1 MSLFNTI
8 TNLFNAAV
16 GRNQD
21 FEQLIAAK
29 DITRVISLMDSHQQ
43 DAEEAMKEYDPKTH
57 LIMERKDKVLKD
69 LKGKRKGTLTRWKLP
84 IGYPVYINEISLV
97 FLFGQ
102 PVKWKQKSEGAD
114 EGFQAYTDL
123 LKKMHFNTKIRQCKR
138 LAGSET
144 ESAMLF
150 RVYRNKNNEP
160 DCQIRVLARSKG
172 DEIYT
177 RWDVFENLI
186 TFAWGHYSKDVAGK
200 TTYHLDIFTDEAI
213 YHCQRGTFGW
223 EVEEEDNL
231 VGKIPVIYFKQK
243 KEWEGVEELINREE
257 YVASRRADTND
268 YFSDPYLLMKQALLK
283 SMPNKEVENK
293 TLLVSDNV
301 DDVSKVAGFLTWDG
315 QNESK
320 KDELEWLRH
329 HILTKTFT
337 PDIDW
342 SQFKGMSQMSGKALK
357 QMMLLAVIKAS
368 MHKENYDELLDR
380 TASLVISIMA
390 NVLYIAKS
398 EYKLE
403 ELACDH
409 DYQEP
414 FGEDIAETIKNI
426 NESIDG
432 GTMSE
437 ESGIEQNPLIKDKEL
452 EKERLKKQK
461 EEAAKMQ
468 QDLFSG
474 SQTGEDVFG
483 GAE

>member
-1 MSLFNTI
+1 MSIFNII
-8 TNLFNAAV
+8 TNMFNAAV

-29 DITRVISLMDSHQQ
+29 DINRVINLMDSRREE
-43 DAEEAMKEYDPKTH
+43 AEEAMKEYDPKTH
-57 LIMERKDKVLKD
+57 AIMGRKDKVLKD
-69 LKGKRKGTLTRWKLP
+69 LEGKRKGTLTRWKLP
-84 IGYPVYINEISLV
+84 VGYPVYINEISLV
-97 FLFGQ
+97 FIFGQ

-114 EGFQAYTDL
+114 KGFQAYTNL
-123 LKKMHFNTKIRQCKR
+123 LKKMHFNSKIRQCKR

-150 RVYRNKNNEP
+150 RVFRNKKGEP
-160 DCQIRVLARSKG
+160 DCQIRVLARSKH

-177 RWDVFENLI
+177 RWDVYENLI

-200 TTYHLDIFTDEAI
+200 TTYHLDIYTDTVI
-213 YHCQRGTFGW
+213 YHCTQGKLGW
-223 EVEEEDNL
+223 EVEEEDNPI
-231 VGKIPVIYFKQK
+231 GKIPVIYFRQK
-243 KEWEGVEELINREE
+243 KEWDGVEELIKREE
-257 YVASRRADTND
+257 YIASRRADTND
-268 YFSDPYLLMKQALLK
+268 YFSDPYLVIKAALLK
-283 SMPNKEVENK
+283 SMPNKDVENK
-293 TLLVSDNV
+293 TLIANDNV
-301 DDVSKVAGFLTWDG
+301 EDVNKLAGFLTWDG

-320 KDELEWLRH
+320 KDEIEWLRH

-368 MHKENYDELLDR
+368 MHKENYDEMLDR
-380 TASLVISIMA
+380 ASSLIISIMQ

-398 EYKLE
+398 EYKLDQLE
-403 ELACDH
+403 CDH
-409 DYQEP
+409 EYQEP
-414 FGEDIAETIKNI
+414 FGEDIVETIKNI
-426 NESIDG
+426 NESING

-452 EKERLKKQK
+452 EKKRIKKQK
-461 EEAAKMQ
+461 EDAAKEQ
-468 QDLFSG
+468 QSLFAA
-474 SQTGEDVFG
+474 SQTKDDIFG

>member
-1 MSLFNTI
+1 MSIFNAI

-69 LKGKRKGTLTRWKLP
+69 LKGNRKGTLTRWKLP

-200 TTYHLDIFTDEAI
+200 TTYHLDIFTDETI

-223 EVEEEDNL
+223 EVEEEDNPIE
-231 VGKIPVIYFKQK
+231 KIPVIYFMQK

-301 DDVSKVAGFLTWDG
+301 DDVNKVAGFLTWDG

-357 QMMLLAVIKAS
+357 QMMLLADIKAS
-368 MHKENYDELLDR
+368 KHKENYDELLDR

-452 EKERLKKQK
+452 EKQRLAKQK
-461 EEAAKMQ
+461 EENVKMQ

-474 SQTGEDVFG
+474 SQNEEDVFG
-483 GAE
+483 GAK

>member
-1 MSLFNTI
+1 MSIINSI
-8 TNLFNAAV
+8 TNLFNATV

-29 DITRVISLMDSHQQ
+29 DITRVMSLMDSHQLE
-43 DAEEAMKEYDPKTH
+43 AEEAMKEYDPKTH

-69 LKGKRKGTLTRWKLP
+69 LAGRRKGTLTRWKLP
-84 IGYPVYINEISLV
+84 VGYPVYINEISLV

-102 PVKWKQKSEGAD
+102 PVKWKQKSEGTD

-123 LKKMHFNTKIRQCKR
+123 LKRMHFNSKIRQCKR

-150 RVYRNKNNEP
+150 RVYRNSRNEP

-177 RWDVFENLI
+177 RWDVYENLI
-186 TFAWGHYSKDVAGK
+186 TFAWGHYSKDAAGK
-200 TTYHLDIFTDEAI
+200 TAYHLDIFTDTTI

-223 EVEEEDNL
+223 EVEEEDNPI
-231 VGKIPVIYFKQK
+231 GKIPVIYFRQR
-243 KEWEGVEELINREE
+243 KEWDGVEELINREE

-268 YFSDPYLLMKQALLK
+268 YFSDPYLVLKAALLK
-283 SMPNKEVENK
+283 SMPDKEVENK
-293 TLLVSDNV
+293 TLVASDNV
-301 DDVSKVAGFLTWDG
+301 EDVSKMASFLTWDG

-357 QMMLLAVIKAS
+357 QMMLLADIKATK
-368 MHKENYDELLDR
+368 HKENYDEMLDR
-380 TASLVISIMA
+380 TASLVVSIMA
-390 NVLYIAKS
+390 NVLYISKS
-398 EYKLE
+398 EYKLDQLE
-403 ELACDH
+403 CDH
-409 DYQEP
+409 EYQEP

-426 NESIDG
+426 NEAIDG

-437 ESGIEQNPLIKDKEL
+437 ESGIEQNPLVKDKVQ
-452 EKERLKKQK
+452 EKERIRKQK
-461 EEAAKMQ
+461 EEAAQ
-468 QDLFSG
+468 QQRDIFSATQ
-474 SQTGEDVFG
+474 SQEDVFG

>member
-1 MSLFNTI
+1 MSIFNTI
-8 TNLFNAAV
+8 TNLFNAVV

-29 DITRVISLMDSHQQ
+29 DINRVINLMDSRREE
-43 DAEEAMKEYDPKTH
+43 AEEAMKEYDPKTH
-57 LIMERKDKVLKD
+57 AIMGRKDKVLKD
-69 LKGKRKGTLTRWKLP
+69 LEGKRKGTLTRWKLP
-84 IGYPVYINEISLV
+84 VGYPVYINEISLV
-97 FLFGQ
+97 FIFGQ

-123 LKKMHFNTKIRQCKR
+123 LKKMHFNSKIRQCKR

-150 RVYRNKNNEP
+150 RVFRNKKGEP
-160 DCQIRVLARSKG
+160 DCQIRVLARSKH

-177 RWDVFENLI
+177 RWDVYENLI

-200 TTYHLDIFTDEAI
+200 TTYHLDIYTDTVI
-213 YHCQRGTFGW
+213 YHCTQGKLGW
-223 EVEEEDNL
+223 EVEEEDNPI
-231 VGKIPVIYFKQK
+231 GKIPVIYFRQK
-243 KEWEGVEELINREE
+243 KEWDGVEELINREE
-257 YVASRRADTND
+257 YIASRRADTND
-268 YFSDPYLLMKQALLK
+268 YFSDPYLVIKAALLK

-293 TLLVSDNV
+293 TLVANDNV
-301 DDVSKVAGFLTWDG
+301 EDVNKLAGFLTWDG

-357 QMMLLAVIKAS
+357 QMMLLADIKATK
-368 MHKENYDELLDR
+368 HKENYDELLDR

-390 NVLYIAKS
+390 NVLYITKS
-398 EYKLE
+398 EYKLDQLE
-403 ELACDH
+403 CDH

-426 NESIDG
+426 NEAIDG

-452 EKERLKKQK
+452 EKQRIKKQK
-461 EEAAKMQ
+461 EEAAKEQ
-468 QDLFSG
+468 QDLFSAT
-474 SQTGEDVFG
+474 QKKDDVFG

>member
-1 MSLFNTI
+1 MSIFNTI
-8 TNLFNAAV
+8 TNLFNAVV

-29 DITRVISLMDSHQQ
+29 DINRVINLMDSRREE
-43 DAEEAMKEYDPKTH
+43 AEEAMKEYDPKTH
-57 LIMERKDKVLKD
+57 AIMGRKDKVLKD
-69 LKGKRKGTLTRWKLP
+69 LEGKRKGTLTRWKLP
-84 IGYPVYINEISLV
+84 VGYPVYINEISLV
-97 FLFGQ
+97 FIFGQ

-123 LKKMHFNTKIRQCKR
+123 LKKMHFNSKIRQCKR

-150 RVYRNKNNEP
+150 RVFRNKKGEP
-160 DCQIRVLARSKG
+160 DCQIRVLARSKH

-177 RWDVFENLI
+177 RWDVYENLI

-200 TTYHLDIFTDEAI
+200 TTYHLDIYTDTVI
-213 YHCQRGTFGW
+213 YHCTQGKLGW
-223 EVEEEDNL
+223 EVEEEDNPI
-231 VGKIPVIYFKQK
+231 GKIPVIYFRQK
-243 KEWEGVEELINREE
+243 KEWDGVEELINREE
-257 YVASRRADTND
+257 YIASRRADTND
-268 YFSDPYLLMKQALLK
+268 YFSDPYLVIKAALLK

-293 TLLVSDNV
+293 TLVANDNV
-301 DDVSKVAGFLTWDG
+301 EDVNKLAGFLTWDG

-357 QMMLLAVIKAS
+357 QMMLLADIKATK
-368 MHKENYDELLDR
+368 HKENYDELLDR

-390 NVLYIAKS
+390 NVLYITKS
-398 EYKLE
+398 EYKLDQLE
-403 ELACDH
+403 CDH

-426 NESIDG
+426 NEAIDG
-432 GTMSE
+432 GTMSAE
-437 ESGIEQNPLIKDKEL
+437 RAIEQNPLIKDKEL
-452 EKERLKKQK
+452 EKQRIKKQK
-461 EEAAKMQ
+461 EEAAKEQ
-468 QDLFSG
+468 QDLFSAT
-474 SQTGEDVFG
+474 QKKDDVFG

>member
-1 MSLFNTI
+1 MSIINQI

-21 FEQLIAAK
+21 FEQLIEAR
-29 DITRVISLMDSHQQ
+29 DINRVKSLMDSHREE
-43 DAEEAMKEYDPKTH
+43 AEEAMREYDPETH
-57 LIMERKDKVLKD
+57 PIMSRKDKVLKD
-69 LKGKRKGTLTRWKLP
+69 LKGNRKGTLTRWKLP
-84 IGYPVYINEISLV
+84 VGYPMYINEISLV

-102 PVKWKQKSEGAD
+102 PVKWKQKSESAD
-114 EGFQAYTDL
+114 EGFQAYTKL
-123 LKKMHFNTKIRQCKR
+123 LKKTHFNSKIRQCKR

-150 RVYRNKNNEP
+150 RVFRNKKGEP
-160 DCQIRVLARSKG
+160 DCQIRVLANSKH

-177 RWDVFENLI
+177 RWDVYENLI
-186 TFAWGHYSKDVAGK
+186 TFAWGHYGKDIAGK
-200 TTYHLDIFTDEAI
+200 TTYHLDIFTDTVI
-213 YHCQRGTFGW
+213 YHCTQGSFGW
-223 EVEEEDNL
+223 EVEEEDNPI
-231 VGKIPVIYFKQK
+231 GKIPVIYFRQK
-243 KEWEGVEELINREE
+243 KEWDGVQKLIDREE

-268 YFSDPYLLMKQALLK
+268 YFSDPYLVIKAALLK
-283 SMPNKEVENK
+283 SMPDKEMENK
-293 TLLVSDNV
+293 TLVASDNV
-301 DDVSKVAGFLTWDG
+301 EDVSKLAGFLTWDG

-357 QMMLLAVIKAS
+357 QMMLLADIKATK
-368 MHKENYDELLDR
+368 HKENYDEMLDR
-380 TASLVISIMA
+380 AASLVISIMA
-390 NVLYIAKS
+390 NVLYINKT
-398 EYKLE
+398 EYNLGELE
-403 ELACDH
+403 VDH

-414 FGEDIAETIKNI
+414 FGEDIAEVIKNI

-452 EKERLKKQK
+452 EKNRLKEQR
-461 EEAAKMQ
+461 EEKARQ
-468 QDLFSG
+468 QGDLFG
-474 SQTGEDVFG
+474 GTQDRDDVFG
-483 GAE
+483 GAK

>member
-1 MSLFNTI
+1 MSIFNTI

-29 DITRVISLMDSHQQ
+29 DINRVINLMDSRREE
-43 DAEEAMKEYDPKTH
+43 AEEAMKEYDPKTH
-57 LIMERKDKVLKD
+57 AIMGRKDKVLKD
-69 LKGKRKGTLTRWKLP
+69 LEGKRKGTLTRWKLP
-84 IGYPVYINEISLV
+84 VGYPVYINEISLV
-97 FLFGQ
+97 FIFGQ

-114 EGFQAYTDL
+114 KGFQAYTNL
-123 LKKMHFNTKIRQCKR
+123 LKKMHFNSKIRQCKR

-150 RVYRNKNNEP
+150 RVFRNKKGEP
-160 DCQIRVLARSKG
+160 DCQIRVLARSKH

-177 RWDVFENLI
+177 RWDVYENLI

-200 TTYHLDIFTDEAI
+200 TTYHLDIYTDTVI
-213 YHCQRGTFGW
+213 YHCTQGKLGW
-223 EVEEEDNL
+223 KVEEEDNPI
-231 VGKIPVIYFKQK
+231 GKIPVIYFRQK
-243 KEWEGVEELINREE
+243 KEWDGVEELIKREE
-257 YVASRRADTND
+257 YIASRRADTND
-268 YFSDPYLLMKQALLK
+268 YFSDPYLVIKAALLK
-283 SMPNKEVENK
+283 SMPNKDVENK
-293 TLLVSDNV
+293 TLIANDNV
-301 DDVSKVAGFLTWDG
+301 EDVNKLAGFLTWDG

-320 KDELEWLRH
+320 KDEIEWLRH

-368 MHKENYDELLDR
+368 MHKENYDEMLDR
-380 TASLVISIMA
+380 ASSLIISIMQ

-398 EYKLE
+398 EYKLDQLE
-403 ELACDH
+403 CDH
-409 DYQEP
+409 EYQEP
-414 FGEDIAETIKNI
+414 FGEDIVETIKNI
-426 NESIDG
+426 NESING

-452 EKERLKKQK
+452 EKKRIKKQK
-461 EEAAKMQ
+461 ENAAKEQ
-468 QDLFSG
+468 QSLFAA
-474 SQTGEDVFG
+474 SQTKDDIFG

>member
-1 MSLFNTI
+1 MSIFNAI

-357 QMMLLAVIKAS
+357 QMMLLADIKAS
-368 MHKENYDELLDR
+368 KHKENYDELLDR

-452 EKERLKKQK
+452 EKQRLAKQK
-461 EEAAKMQ
+461 EENVKMQ

-474 SQTGEDVFG
+474 SQNEEDVFG
-483 GAE
+483 GAK